1 MKMRTLLFVVILGLL
16 AVVHSTPVNTV
27 TQLPAK
33 AEDEVFREAVTDGF
47 LVDNFLSTTSALE
60 SPETNTTVQASQQP
74 TSDSKESDAIE
85 GSESEASDK
94 STTPVSL
101 QFGTTTVSHALSSA
115 STVLPRDTDDSSS
128 DSSTTQSPQS
138 SLASVPK
145 EAQPSVTPDHISASQ
160 TTDPAVSTFDFL
172 NTLSSDSGSGFQSND
187 VYFTTTMSSS
197 MISSSNTETST
208 TSSTSTAALIRRK
221 VPEFLARSEGSG
233 SGSEEEPTLLGEEEM
248 DSIKKKGRMPN
259 FFNDVQA
266 SQEKAEHIKPAP
278 IKAGGTPGWMIII
291 GFIVGLAALVMLF
304 VAIATRDK
312 WNGPSQA
319 SQGEDKSNSS
329 NQQRELEMETF
340 LHKDNPKE
348 NGHTGEYT
356 VVPLEELSEKHS
368 SH

>member
-27 TQLPAK
+27 TQTPAK

-47 LVDNFLSTTSALE
+47 LVDNFLSTTSAPE

-85 GSESEASDK
+85 GSASEASDK
-94 STTPVSL
+94 STAPVSL

-115 STVLPRDTDDSSS
+115 STLLPRDTGDSSS
-128 DSSTTQSPQS
+128 DSPTSQSPRS
-138 SLASVPK
+138 RSASVPN
-145 EAQPSVTPDHISASQ
+145 EGQPSVTPDHISASQ

-172 NTLSSDSGSGFQSND
+172 NTLSSGSGSGFQSND

-197 MISSSNTETST
+197 MTSISETST
-208 TSSTSTAALIRRK
+208 TSSTSTAALIRQK
-221 VPEFLARSEGSG
+221 AIEFFARSEVSGSG
-233 SGSEEEPTLLGEEEM
+233 SGEGPTLLGEEEIFAGKDRGLM
-248 DSIKKKGRMPN
+248 TN
-259 FFNDVQA
+259 VFNDVQPSKGEEEDTKRA
-266 SQEKAEHIKPAP
+266 TVKV
-278 IKAGGTPGWMIII
+278 GGTPGWMIIV

-304 VAIATRDK
+304 VAIATREK

-319 SQGEDKSNSS
+319 SQGVDKSNSS

-348 NGHTGEYT
+348 NGHPSEYT
-356 VVPLEELSEKHS
+356 VIPLEELSEKYS